1 MNTKKESPSL
11 IGQGKSLDS
20 AIKDNHFQAQMIRVF
35 EAFNRKPS
43 TMLMIS
49 IETGILRANICR
61 YVAKWQKREDIH
73 LVRKS
78 ICPISKHM
86 AGYYSPDTNLFTQ
99 QLKLF

>member
-1 MNTKKESPSL
+1 MKKNEPSHHSKIL
-11 IGQGKSLDS
+11 SEPVRT
-20 AIKDNHFQAQMIRVF
+20 NHFQAQMTKVYV
-35 EAFNRKPS
+35 AFNRKPS

-61 YVAKWQKREDIH
+61 YVAKLQKQEDIH
-73 LVRKS
+73 LLRKS

-86 AGYYSPDTNLFTQ
+86 AGYYSTNANLFTQ